1 MIYRINP
8 FKSFGWPKQM
18 IRFSSSLSNPNI
30 KRFYKNVH
38 IIKSDCHE
46 PRYEII
52 LDKRKLKTPKGS
64 VFYVQN
70 EPLASMIATEWDSQ
84 KDKIIP
90 TSMHLT
96 SLVNTVID
104 NPGGHTI
111 DSYVDKLISYLEF
124 DTVCYRN
131 SLPTELYELQTNR
144 LDPIVQW
151 FADQFK
157 CSMPI
162 TTDVVSPEIDQHTL
176 EIIRKY
182 LRSFNEWSM
191 VGIMYSTENLKSLI
205 LTCAL
210 IARQLSVEQA
220 VSLSRIEENFQASR
234 WTSVEYHHDIE
245 QYNIESRVA
254 AAIVFILLNF
264 EKNYVSQKSIN

>member
-1 MIYRINP
+1 MIFRNNRFP
-8 FKSFGWPKQM
+8 LQKM
-18 IRFSSSLSNPNI
+18 IRLASSSSSTTPNI

-38 IIKSDCHE
+38 ILKADNHE

-52 LDKRKLKTPKGS
+52 LDKRKLKTPKGN
-64 VFYVQN
+64 VFFVQN
-70 EPLASMIATEWDSQ
+70 EPLASMIAAEWDSQ
-84 KDKIIP
+84 KDKIVPSSI
-90 TSMHLT
+90 HLT
-96 SLVNTVID
+96 TLANTVID

-111 DSYVDKLISYLEF
+111 DSYVEKLISYLEF

-131 SLPTELYELQTNR
+131 SLPTELNELQTTR

-157 CSMPI
+157 CSMPV
-162 TTDVVSPEIDQHTL
+162 TNDVVLPDIDPHTL
-176 EIIRKY
+176 DIIRKY
-182 LRSFNEWSM
+182 LRSFNQWSI
-191 VGIMYSTENLKSLI
+191 VGIMFATENLKSLI

-210 IARQLSVEQA
+210 IARQISIEQA
-220 VSLSRIEENFQASR
+220 VSLSRIEETFQTSR

-245 QYNIESRVA
+245 QYNIQSRVA

-264 EKNYVSQKSIN
+264 EKNYIYHKN

>member
-1 MIYRINP
+1 MI
-8 FKSFGWPKQM
+8 
-18 IRFSSSLSNPNI
+18 
-30 KRFYKNVH
+30 V
-38 IIKSDCHE
+38 
-46 PRYEII
+46 
-52 LDKRKLKTPKGS
+52 
-64 VFYVQN
+64 
-70 EPLASMIATEWDSQ
+70 AEWDSQ

-90 TSMHLT
+90 TNMHLT

-104 NPGGHTI
+104 NPSGLTI

-131 SLPTELYELQTNR
+131 TLPNELYELQTKQ

-162 TTDVVSPEIDQHTL
+162 TNDVILPKIDEKTL

-182 LRSFNEWSM
+182 LRSFNQWSM
-191 VGIMYSTENLKSLI
+191 VGIMYATENLKSLI

-210 IARQLSVEQA
+210 IARKLSIEQA

-234 WTSVEYHHDIE
+234 WTSVEYHHDLE
-245 QYNIESRVA
+245 QYNIQSRVA

-264 EKNYVSQKSIN
+264 EKNIIYHKNN